1 MERHG
6 KSQKEKG
13 GGRVGRKGWKKREGM
28 AFNFLLYIG
37 VPPVIAVRKGY
48 IEIQRDKK
56 WMCMER
62 I

>member
-1 MERHG
+1 ME
-6 KSQKEKG
+6 KEG
-13 GGRVGRKGWKKREGM
+13 GNGVQLP
-28 AFNFLLYIG
+28 ALYRST
-37 VPPVIAVRKGY
+37 PVIAVRKGY